1 MRRHHQAGIA
11 TWRPN
16 GEDTEMSNEVVLLGC
31 GDVGPIHEPMAQY
44 SELVRDTLA
53 AADIRFAQVERVYS
67 ERGELR
73 PHGGAHGRL
82 PPHLASVITDCGFNV
97 VSVAGNHAMDWG
109 PEPLLDTIELLRAK
123 GIQVIGGGR
132 NLAEARQP
140 AIVECKGQRVAM
152 LAYCSVLHEGAAAG
166 ANSPGVAPMRATARF
181 EAVDYQPGV
190 PPRVVTT
197 PDEQDLANL
206 IADVRAAKQQAGTV
220 VLSLHWGVHF
230 VPRIIADYQR
240 TVAQG
245 AFDAG
250 ADLILGHHAHVP
262 KAIEVF
268 GGKTCFYS
276 LSNFIMT
283 SSPKV
288 TGGADEFRRNY
299 GVPLDPAYPNM
310 PYGVDGKRS
319 LVAKAIISKDGIR
332 TSFLPA
338 LIDTRLRP
346 EFLHHGDPRF
356 DDMVRFMEWA
366 SEGFTHSF
374 EVTGDEV
381 LVTA

>member
-1 MRRHHQAGIA
+1 
-11 TWRPN
+11 
-16 GEDTEMSNEVVLLGC
+16 MSDEVVLLGC
-31 GDVGPIHEPMAQY
+31 GDVGPIHEPMSQY

-53 AADIRFAQVERVYS
+53 GADIRFAQVERVYS
-67 ERGELR
+67 ERGELK
-73 PHGGAHGRL
+73 PGGGAHGRL
-82 PPHLASVITDCGFNV
+82 PPHMSSVITDCGFNV

-109 PEPLLDTIELLRAK
+109 PEPLLDTIELLRGK
-123 GIQVIGGGR
+123 GVQVIGGGH
-132 NLAEARQP
+132 NLADARQP
-140 AIVECKGQRVAM
+140 AIIECKGQRVAI

-166 ANSPGVAPMRATARF
+166 PDSPGVAPMRASARF

-190 PPRVVTT
+190 PPRVITT
-197 PDEQDLANL
+197 PNKEDLANL
-206 IADVRAAKQQAGTV
+206 VADVSAAKTRADAV

-240 TVAQG
+240 IVAQA

-262 KAIEVF
+262 KAVEVF

-283 SSPKV
+283 SDPKV
-288 TGGADEFRRNY
+288 TGGAQDFERNY
-299 GVPLDPAYPNM
+299 GVALDPAYPNM

-319 LVAKAIISKDGIR
+319 LVAKAVISKDGIR

-356 DDMVRFMEWA
+356 DDMVRFMERA
-366 SEGFTHSF
+366 SEGFAHCFT
-374 EVTGDEV
+374 VQGDEV
-381 LVTA
+381 VVSG

>member
-1 MRRHHQAGIA
+1 
-11 TWRPN
+11 
-16 GEDTEMSNEVVLLGC
+16 MSEAVVLLGC
-31 GDVGPIHEPMAQY
+31 GDVGPIHEPMSQY

-67 ERGELR
+67 DRGELQ

-82 PPHLASVITDCGFNV
+82 PPHMASVIMDCGFNV

-109 PEPLLDTIELLRAK
+109 PEPLLDTIELLRGK
-123 GIQVIGGGR
+123 GIQTIGGGR

-140 AIVECKGQRVAM
+140 AIMECKGQRVTM

-166 ANSPGVAPMRATARF
+166 PNSPGVAPMRATARF

-197 PDEQDLANL
+197 PDEEDLSNL
-206 IADVRAAKQQAGTV
+206 VADVRAAKEKADTV

-230 VPRIIADYQR
+230 VPRVIADYQR
-240 TVAQG
+240 TVAQA

-250 ADLILGHHAHVP
+250 ADLILGHHAHAP

-283 SSPKV
+283 SDPKV
-288 TGGADEFRRNY
+288 TGGAEDFSGIMGSRSTQPFRRCPM
-299 GVPLDPAYPNM
+299 G
-310 PYGVDGKRS
+310 S
-319 LVAKAIISKDGIR
+319 
-332 TSFLPA
+332 
-338 LIDTRLRP
+338 
-346 EFLHHGDPRF
+346 
-356 DDMVRFMEWA
+356 
-366 SEGFTHSF
+366 
-374 EVTGDEV
+374 TGS
-381 LVTA
+381 

>member
-1 MRRHHQAGIA
+1 
-11 TWRPN
+11 
-16 GEDTEMSNEVVLLGC
+16 MSDAVVLLGC
-31 GDVGPIHEPMAQY
+31 GDVGPIHEPMSQY

-67 ERGELR
+67 DRGELQ

-82 PPHLASVITDCGFNV
+82 PPHMASVITDCGFNV

-109 PEPLLDTIELLRAK
+109 PEPLLDTIELLRAE

-132 NLAEARQP
+132 TLAEARQP
-140 AIVECKGQRVAM
+140 AIMECKGQRVAM
-152 LAYCSVLHEGAAAG
+152 LAYCSVLHGGAAAG
-166 ANSPGVAPMRATARF
+166 ADSPGVAPMRAFARF

-206 IADVRAAKQQAGTV
+206 IADVRAAKERADTV

-230 VPRIIADYQR
+230 VPRVIADYQR
-240 TVAQG
+240 TVAQA

-250 ADLILGHHAHVP
+250 ADFILGHHAHVP

-288 TGGADEFRRNY
+288 TGAAADEFRRN
-299 GVPLDPAYPNM
+299 
-310 PYGVDGKRS
+310 
-319 LVAKAIISKDGIR
+319 
-332 TSFLPA
+332 
-338 LIDTRLRP
+338 
-346 EFLHHGDPRF
+346 
-356 DDMVRFMEWA
+356 
-366 SEGFTHSF
+366 
-374 EVTGDEV
+374 
-381 LVTA
+381 

>member
-1 MRRHHQAGIA
+1 
-11 TWRPN
+11 
-16 GEDTEMSNEVVLLGC
+16 MSDAVVLLGC
-31 GDVGPIHEPMAQY
+31 GDVGPIHEPMSQY

-67 ERGELR
+67 DRGELQ

-82 PPHLASVITDCGFNV
+82 PSHMASVITDCGFNV

-109 PEPLLDTIELLRAK
+109 PEPLLDTIALLRAK

-132 NLAEARQP
+132 TLAEARQP
-140 AIVECKGQRVAM
+140 AIMECKGQRVAM
-152 LAYCSVLHEGAAAG
+152 LAYCSVLHGGAAAG
-166 ANSPGVAPMRATARF
+166 ADSPGVAPMRAFARF

-206 IADVRAAKQQAGTV
+206 IADVRAANERADTV

-230 VPRIIADYQR
+230 VPRVIADYQR
-240 TVAQG
+240 TVAQA

-319 LVAKAIISKDGIR
+319 LVAKAVISKDGIR

-356 DDMVRFMEWA
+356 DDMLRYMEWA
-366 SEGFTHSF
+366 SVGFAHRFTV
-374 EVTGDEV
+374 EGDEISISG
-381 LVTA
+381 

>member
-1 MRRHHQAGIA
+1 
-11 TWRPN
+11 
-16 GEDTEMSNEVVLLGC
+16 MSDAVVLLGC
-31 GDVGPIHEPMAQY
+31 GDVGPIHEPMSQY

-67 ERGELR
+67 DRGELQ

-82 PPHLASVITDCGFNV
+82 PPHMASVITDCGFNV

-132 NLAEARQP
+132 TLAEARQP
-140 AIVECKGQRVAM
+140 AIMECKGQRVAM

-166 ANSPGVAPMRATARF
+166 ADSPGVAPMRAFARF

-206 IADVRAAKQQAGTV
+206 IADVRAAKERADTV

-230 VPRIIADYQR
+230 VPRVIADYQR
-240 TVAQG
+240 TVAQA

-319 LVAKAIISKDGIR
+319 LV
-332 TSFLPA
+332 
-338 LIDTRLRP
+338 
-346 EFLHHGDPRF
+346 PR
-356 DDMVRFMEWA
+356 RSSRRMESA
-366 SEGFTHSF
+366 HPSCRR
-374 EVTGDEV
+374 
-381 LVTA
+381 

>member
-1 MRRHHQAGIA
+1 MS
-11 TWRPN
+11 
-16 GEDTEMSNEVVLLGC
+16 EDVVLLGC
-31 GDVGPIHEPMAQY
+31 GDVGPIHEPMSQY
-44 SELVRDTLA
+44 SELVRETLA
-53 AADIRFAQVERVYS
+53 GGDIRFAQIERVYS
-67 ERGELR
+67 ERGTLQ

-82 PPHLASVITDCGFNV
+82 PPHMASVITDCGFNV
-97 VSVAGNHAMDWG
+97 VSVAGNHAIDWG
-109 PEPLLDTIELLRAK
+109 AEPLLDTIELLRGK
-123 GIQVIGGGR
+123 GVQTIGGGR

-140 AIVECKGQRVAM
+140 AVIEAKGLRVAM
-152 LAYCSVLHEGAAAG
+152 LAYCSVLHEGYAAG
-166 ANSPGVAPMRATARF
+166 PDTPGVAPMRATARF
-181 EAVDYQPGV
+181 EPVDYQPGV
-190 PPRVVTT
+190 PPRVITT
-197 PDEQDLANL
+197 PNEQDLANL
-206 IADVRAAKQQAGTV
+206 VADVRAAKQTADAV
-220 VLSLHWGVHF
+220 VLSVHWGVHF

-240 TVAQG
+240 TVAQA

-268 GGKTCFYS
+268 SGKTCFYS

-288 TGGADEFRRNY
+288 TGGAEEFRRNY

-319 LVAKAIISKDGIR
+319 LVAKAVISKTGIR

-346 EFLHHGDPRF
+346 EILHAGDPRF
-356 DDMVRFMEWA
+356 DDMVRFMEWT
-366 SEGFTHSF
+366 SEGFVHRF
-374 EVTGDEV
+374 LVEGDEV
-381 LVTA
+381 VISG

>member
-1 MRRHHQAGIA
+1 
-11 TWRPN
+11 
-16 GEDTEMSNEVVLLGC
+16 MSEAVVLLGC
-31 GDVGPIHEPMAQY
+31 GDVGPIHEPIGPY

-53 AADIRFAQVERVYS
+53 SADIRFAQVERVYS
-67 ERGELR
+67 DRGELR

-82 PPHLASVITDCGFNV
+82 PPHMASVITDCGFNV

-109 PEPLLDTIELLRAK
+109 PEPLIDTIELLRGM
-123 GIQVIGGGR
+123 GIQTIGAGR

-140 AIVECKGQRVAM
+140 AIVECKGLRIAM
-152 LAYCSVLHEGAAAG
+152 LAYCSVLHEGYAAG
-166 ANSPGVAPMRATARF
+166 PDTPGVAPMRATARF
-181 EAVDYQPGV
+181 EPVDYQPGV
-190 PPRVVTT
+190 PPRVITT
-197 PDEQDLANL
+197 PDKQDLANL
-206 IADVRAAKQQAGTV
+206 VSDERAAKERADTV

-230 VPRIIADYQR
+230 VPRVIADYQR
-240 TVAQG
+240 AVAQA

-276 LSNFIMT
+276 LSNFIMS

-288 TGGADEFRRNY
+288 TGGAEEFRRNY
-299 GVPLDPAYPNM
+299 GLPLDPQYPNM

-319 LVAKAIISKDGIR
+319 LVAKAVISKAGIS

-338 LIDTRLRP
+338 LIDTQLRP
-346 EFLHHGDPRF
+346 EILRAGDPRF
-356 DDMVRFMEWA
+356 DDAVGYMDWA
-366 SEGFTHSF
+366 SEGFAHRFT
-374 EVTGDEV
+374 VKGDEV
-381 LVTA
+381 TISG